1 MMALAEVNLSPNVI
15 STCHAFLS
23 RIVKRKTERFIHVT
37 EPSWGVPIF
46 GVFLR
51 VVPLFLPSIS
61 FEAAQKSK
69 MVEEG
74 IRLKMTYYKV
84 FMADKHK
91 LALRL
96 T

>member
-1 MMALAEVNLSPNVI
+1 MTVLAEVNLSPNVI

-61 FEAAQKSK
+61 FETTQKSK

-74 IRLKMTYYKV
+74 IKPTTKYSWLTG
-84 FMADKHK
+84 HK
-91 LALRL
+91 LALHL